1 VFERLLSKPTIEGQN
16 ILRIVPRVHEIAG
29 MHQNISSGKILYPVV
44 ESVGVGNYHDTHQLT
59 SLLRPKN
66 ASRRSMFF
74 SVASASVRFRSQR
87 SGAPAGARMRGIP
100 NRMALQ

>member
-44 ESVGVGNYHDTHQLT
+44 ESVGVGN
-59 SLLRPKN
+59 
-66 ASRRSMFF
+66 
-74 SVASASVRFRSQR
+74 
-87 SGAPAGARMRGIP
+87 
-100 NRMALQ
+100 